1 MMGLAAVG
9 VALMILGF
17 TNQTPATTNGA
28 TILVFVG
35 FVCLVAAVL
44 RGGRHVHD

>member
-1 MMGLAAVG
+1 MCLAAVG

-28 TILVFVG
+28 TVLIFVG
-35 FVCLVAAVL
+35 FICLVTGVL